1 MRKKRFKEVL
11 TEIRKKF
18 FEYFGDEIVL
28 IDYANLTPELKQELK
43 TIKNLTSL
51 NINPVGE
58 TGSLPFPSDEEGA
71 IQRIENFYR
80 FCCEYL
86 VGRTPFRD
94 RMMGDFVWFR
104 GIQSR
109 AAFAVTVSNF
119 VYNKTFHTDLFQEK
133 YMGGFFGQLSGDAFY
148 DFIFPTEDP
157 KIKKSLT
164 TICNPQDYNVPP
176 EPYDLNPKEFKHWSE
191 ITSKYTPADVLYN
204 GKLWDEGFS
213 VTLCL
218 ARSLDICRGFNAED
232 QLSHL
237 LRYIKF
243 GHCGPNFLYF
253 GKEKHKDENFYI
265 ENIVVSKSL
274 KKAMTIYEQTLNTTI
289 NVEDEDT
296 ETLMRILP
304 VTLFYLKNP
313 ADAIEYAGLSSQVT
327 HKSLV
332 CRDACRYLS
341 ALLVGAVQNVSK
353 DEFLSSLWSPLKD
366 YWDEFPLCKAVTK
379 IAQGDYKKLKR
390 GDIKSDGF
398 VLDSLNL
405 ALSAF
410 FHTNNFEEGFQWV
423 IENSTKQ
430 SKAANVYGS
439 LAGSFYGYSKM
450 LKYYNNVHGRSQIK
464 DYLIDFHTA
473 VHKNLTEEEKIKEV
487 RESSR
492 TLIYNELKYPHK
504 PPFTF
509 GIGGNYPYALEAYV
523 KKRNIQP
530 PPPDPRIEKFKKMSV
545 ENLFED

>member
-1 MRKKRFKEVL
+1 MTKKTFKQ
-11 TEIRKKF
+11 TFSEIKYKF
-18 FEYFGDEIVL
+18 LKNFGDELLL
-28 IDYANLTPELKQELK
+28 IDYAKLTQEQKTELDS
-43 TIKNLTSL
+43 IKNLIPL
-51 NINPVGE
+51 NCNFEGHGDPD
-58 TGSLPFPSDEEGA
+58 SPPFPSNEEEA
-71 IQRIENFYR
+71 ISQIENLYL
-80 FCCEYL
+80 FCCEDL
-86 VGRTPFRD
+86 VVRTPLRD
-94 RMMGDFVWFR
+94 RMIYGFYCFW
-104 GIQSR
+104 GTCSR
-109 AAFAVTVSNF
+109 AATKVTTANF
-119 VYNKTFHTDLFQEK
+119 FYNSTYENDLFQEK
-133 YMGGFFGQLSGDAFY
+133 YMGGFFGQLAGDAFY
-148 DFIFPTEDP
+148 DFIFPLDDP
-157 KIKKSLT
+157 YIRKRVSDPHCPYIFE
-164 TICNPQDYNVPP
+164 PP
-176 EPYDLNPKEFKHWSE
+176 EYNHWTEIKGQTIVPDSLFK
-191 ITSKYTPADVLYN
+191 

-218 ARSLDICRGFNAED
+218 ARSLQICRGFNGED

-243 GHCGPNFLYF
+243 GHCGPNFLY
-253 GKEKHKDENFYI
+253 GMNENYSDENFYI

-341 ALLVGAVQNVSK
+341 GLLVGAVQNVSK
-353 DEFLSSLWSPLKD
+353 EEFLSSLWSPLKD
-366 YWDEFPLCKAVTK
+366 YWDDFPLCKAVSK
-379 IAQGDYKKLKR
+379 IAQGDFKKLKR

-410 FHTNNFEEGFQWV
+410 FHTNNFEDGFKWV
-423 IENSTKQ
+423 IENSSKQ

-439 LAGSFYGYSKM
+439 LAGSFYGYSKI

-464 DYLIDFHTA
+464 NYLIDFHTA

-487 RESSR
+487 RESSC

-509 GIGGNYPYALEAYV
+509 GIGGNYPYALENYL

-545 ENLFED
+545 ENLFEGSDA